1 MAAAVGTPI
10 SPPPLH
16 SGPIH
21 QQYQQN
27 QSPWISHSVNRSTEF
42 LSAART
48 AFKILQ
54 QQHHARQLRRE
65 EGGGSHSYDNNTQPL
80 LPEWMENINP
90 MELNLYQSSEP
101 YFGDADHHDTNDNAL
116 SLIRDSQTLLHL
128 LDAHLAELH
137 TLVRRRGHTN
147 DPTLEIQSLMEKF
160 QESARE
166 IKDVCD
172 SLRLAGTRPYY
183 DYSGGSSSDGGGV
196 AMSSSSQRRKHYEM
210 LSQQLENQA
219 KERTDLLKMELE
231 TRSQVLRDQSHRRKL
246 LASGGGGGP
255 AAGIP
260 AAINSGNGGSNVISA
275 SLGKRGIQ
283 SVTRLPAQNTAA
295 LNASSQFQSP
305 LFTATSGGS
314 TAYKMNGTA
323 SAAAAA
329 AAAAANTTYSGYAGY
344 AGSSTTAIP
353 SASASSGSVGAGGY
367 AGYGGTLSAPPSF
380 ATGMRQRKQPNSQYD
395 QQPSQPISQIQ
406 IDSGNEDNDYN
417 EKYNKSSSP
426 NSSMTQQISMRR
438 EQRAT
443 HMRAQQARLAEKSI
457 AELGV
462 MFHKMSSLIVAQ
474 GETLERI
481 EDDVESAGLDIDA
494 GHDELVKVY
503 GMTKGNRG
511 LILKVFGVLIF
522 LIIFMKLY

>member
-1 MAAAVGTPI
+1 
-10 SPPPLH
+10 
-16 SGPIH
+16 
-21 QQYQQN
+21 
-27 QSPWISHSVNRSTEF
+27 
-42 LSAART
+42 
-48 AFKILQ
+48 
-54 QQHHARQLRRE
+54 
-65 EGGGSHSYDNNTQPL
+65 
-80 LPEWMENINP
+80 
-90 MELNLYQSSEP
+90 MELKLYQLSESNS
-101 YFGDADHHDTNDNAL
+101 GGADHDAENAL

-147 DPTLEIQSLMEKF
+147 DPTLEIKSLMEKF

-183 DYSGGSSSDGGGV
+183 GCSVGGDTKSSSS
-196 AMSSSSQRRKHYEM
+196 ASSSSQRRKHYEM
-210 LSQQLENQA
+210 LSQQLESQA
-219 KERTDLLKMELE
+219 KERTDQLKKELE

-255 AAGIP
+255 TICLAA
-260 AAINSGNGGSNVISA
+260 NGRNGSKIMNA
-275 SLGKRGIQ
+275 SLGTRGMQ
-283 SVTRLPAQNTAA
+283 SVTRLPSQNTSA
-295 LNASSQFQSP
+295 LNASSHLLSP
-305 LFTATSGGS
+305 LFTATSGGIAAS
-314 TAYKMNGTA
+314 NISATTNVAY
-323 SAAAAA
+323 S
-329 AAAAANTTYSGYAGY
+329 SYAGY
-344 AGSSTTAIP
+344 TGSSTTTIP
-353 SASASSGSVGAGGY
+353 AVSTISGTSSAGGAGGY

-380 ATGMRQRKQPNSQYD
+380 ATGMRQRKQLNSQPQSFQM
-395 QQPSQPISQIQ
+395 QQHTQPKSHIQ
-406 IDSGNEDNDYN
+406 IDSGNEDNDYD
-417 EKYNKSSSP
+417 EKYNKSSS
-426 NSSMTQQISMRR
+426 SSMTQQISMRR

-503 GMTKGNRG
+503 GLTKGNRG

>member
-1 MAAAVGTPI
+1 
-10 SPPPLH
+10 
-16 SGPIH
+16 
-21 QQYQQN
+21 
-27 QSPWISHSVNRSTEF
+27 
-42 LSAART
+42 
-48 AFKILQ
+48 
-54 QQHHARQLRRE
+54 
-65 EGGGSHSYDNNTQPL
+65 
-80 LPEWMENINP
+80 
-90 MELNLYQSSEP
+90 MELNLYQSSKP
-101 YFGDADHHDTNDNAL
+101 YFGDAEHHDTNDNAL

-196 AMSSSSQRRKHYEM
+196 AMSSSSHRRKHYEM

-219 KERTDLLKMELE
+219 KERTDQLKLELE

-255 AAGIP
+255 VAGRT
-260 AAINSGNGGSNVISA
+260 AAINSGNGGSNVMSA

-305 LFTATSGGS
+305 LFTVTSGGS
-314 TAYKMNGTA
+314 TAYNMNGT
-323 SAAAAA
+323 
-329 AAAAANTTYSGYAGY
+329 AAAANTVYSGYAGY
-344 AGSSTTAIP
+344 AGSSATAIP

-380 ATGMRQRKQPNSQYD
+380 ATGMRQRKQPTTSQYD
-395 QQPSQPISQIQ
+395 QQPSQPKSHIQ

-417 EKYNKSSSP
+417 EKYNKSSSS

>member
-1 MAAAVGTPI
+1 MASAVFSPI

-16 SGPIH
+16 NGPQH
-21 QQYQQN
+21 QEHP
-27 QSPWISHSVNRSTEF
+27 SPRISHSVNRSTEF

-54 QQHHARQLRRE
+54 QQHRQQRTG
-65 EGGGSHSYDNNTQPL
+65 EGNHHHYDNHNQPII
-80 LPEWMENINP
+80 LPEWMADLNP
-90 MELNLYQSSEP
+90 IELNLYQLSES
-101 YFGDADHHDTNDNAL
+101 YHGEAHDDTDNAL
-116 SLIRDSQTLLHL
+116 SLIRDSQTLLNL
-128 LDAHLAELH
+128 LDGHLAELH

-166 IKDVCD
+166 IKDVCE
-172 SLRLAGTRPYY
+172 SLRLAGTRPYF
-183 DYSGGSSSDGGGV
+183 DYSGNGGGTLRT
-196 AMSSSSQRRKHYEM
+196 SSQRRKHYEM
-210 LSQQLENQA
+210 LSQQLESQA
-219 KERTDLLKMELE
+219 KERTDQLKKELE

-246 LASGGGGGP
+246 LASGGGPAGP
-255 AAGIP
+255 AVAP
-260 AAINSGNGGSNVISA
+260 SGNGSRAIT
-275 SLGKRGIQ
+275 
-283 SVTRLPAQNTAA
+283 SVTRLTAQNTSA
-295 LNASSQFQSP
+295 LNLSSQLQSP
-305 LFTATSGGS
+305 LFTTTSGG
-314 TAYKMNGTA
+314 T
-323 SAAAAA
+323 
-329 AAAAANTTYSGYAGY
+329 AANKKNTIVFSTTNNAHSSFAGY

-353 SASASSGSVGAGGY
+353 STSTISATNRGGGGAGGY

-380 ATGMRQRKQPNSQYD
+380 ATGMRQRKQQNS
-395 QQPSQPISQIQ
+395 QPSQMQQYSQPKSHIQ
-406 IDSGNEDNDYN
+406 VDSGNEDNYYD
-417 EKYNKSSSP
+417 EKYSKSSS
-426 NSSMTQQISMRR
+426 MTEQISMRR

-443 HMRAQQARLAEKSI
+443 HIRAQQARLAEKSI